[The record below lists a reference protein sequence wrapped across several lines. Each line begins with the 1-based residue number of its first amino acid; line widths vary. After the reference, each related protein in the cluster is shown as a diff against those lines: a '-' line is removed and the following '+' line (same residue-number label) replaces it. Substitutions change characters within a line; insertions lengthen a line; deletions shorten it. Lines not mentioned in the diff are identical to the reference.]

1 MFVMTLTISC
11 SKSEK
16 PATGNPLLDEW
27 NTEMGIPPF
36 DKIKAEHYVP
46 AFEAAIEMHNS
57 EIEAIVASEEE
68 PSFDNVILAMDN
80 AGLKLAE
87 INLIFG
93 MLSSSDLDEK
103 MQEVQNEMMPR
114 IEAHYNAI
122 MLNEALFEKVKAVYD
137 KRQSLKLDDVQ
148 MRLVEK
154 TYNEFVR

>member
-1 MFVMTLTISC
+1 MKRLFLLSSLMFVMTLSISC

-16 PATGNPLLDEW
+16 PVTGNPLLDEW

-36 DKIKAEHYVP
+36 DEIKAEHYVP
-46 AFEAAIEMHNS
+46 AFETAIEMHNS

-103 MQEVQNEMMPR
+103 MQE
-114 IEAHYNAI
+114 
-122 MLNEALFEKVKAVYD
+122 
-137 KRQSLKLDDVQ
+137 
-148 MRLVEK
+148 MRPFDNQKYWNTILAGS
-154 TYNEFVR
+154 RP